1 MKCDE
6 LKAYKGDVTIPV
18 YGTIADA
25 KVYLKEKADEAIT
38 ELKASIADL
47 EGLNHNLCERVTE
60 NDGIRQHWEE
70 IEQTRAEN
78 ERLKAKLVEQDAENR
93 RLRRALWLARA
104 MRGRDN
110 SILLPSRYM
119 RKVWD
124 NVESK
129 CRAMAEK
136 FK

>member
-1 MKCDE
+1 MGAFKMKVDYELLQCGCDRARE
-6 LKAYKGDVTIPV
+6 IGLM
-18 YGTIADA
+18 
-25 KVYLKEKADEAIT
+25 KE
-38 ELKASIADL
+38 
-47 EGLNHNLCERVTE
+47 
-60 NDGIRQHWEE
+60 
-70 IEQTRAEN
+70 
-78 ERLKAKLVEQDAENR
+78 R

>member
-6 LKAYKGDVTIPV
+6 LKRKYSDITGPY
-18 YGTIADA
+18 YGYNE
-25 KVYLKEKADEAIT
+25 VNEAVA
-38 ELKASIADL
+38 ELKDVIHELQVDL
-47 EGLNHNLCERVTE
+47 EG
-60 NDGIRQHWEE
+60 
-70 IEQTRAEN
+70 A
-78 ERLKAKLVEQDAENR
+78 KATAYADSVDAGMLER